1 MRERG
6 QATAEYAGIGLVVL
20 ALLLSA
26 ANVAR
31 AQLAEPAGDAA
42 YLAQAQRV
50 APRIVPEQG
59 DDELPV
65 DFRTCRSRS
74 CATSGRPVLFVHA
87 VRRGDFLY
95 LEYWEYLPDSRTAHT
110 GIAALDGSHADDWEG
125 LIIKLR
131 PDGVVVGARASA
143 HLGWAGRHPWW
154 DLAKGDWAPYPA
166 TVYRAAGSHAGSFSP
181 VGVDVAGDAWNGNAA
196 STTPRLLPADEA
208 ARAGVRFDPGAT
220 APWDK
225 EVWNDPEAVTTGR
238 PGSRAEL
245 ARYARWWAKV
255 CLICPDR

>member
-20 ALLLSA
+20 ALLLGA

-31 AQLAEPAGDAA
+31 AQLAQPTGDAA
-42 YLAQAQRV
+42 YLDQARRV
-50 APRIVPEQG
+50 APLIVPERG
-59 DDELPV
+59 DDEVPV

-74 CATSGRPVLFVHA
+74 CATGRRPVLFVHA
-87 VRRGDFLY
+87 VRRGGFLY

-125 LIIKLR
+125 LIVKLR

-154 DLAKGDWAPYPA
+154 DLAKDDWAPYPA
-166 TVYRAAGSHAGSFSP
+166 TVYRAAGSHAGSF
-181 VGVDVAGDAWNGNAA
+181 NASRGRHRGRCLEWQRA
-196 STTPRLLPADEA
+196 SAAADLLPADQA
-208 ARAGVRFDPGAT
+208 ARAGARFDPGAT

-245 ARYARWWAKV
+245 ASYARWWATV
-255 CLICPDR
+255 CLICPGR

>member
-20 ALLLSA
+20 ALLLGVT
-26 ANVAR
+26 NIAR
-31 AQLAEPAGDAA
+31 AQLAQPAGDAA
-42 YLAQAQRV
+42 YLDQAQRV

-87 VRRGDFLY
+87 VRRDGFLY

-125 LIIKLR
+125 VFAMPMDPLLAPLR
-131 PDGVVVGARASA
+131 VPYWCPDARS
-143 HLGWAGRHPWW
+143 LGR
-154 DLAKGDWAPYPA
+154 
-166 TVYRAAGSHAGSFSP
+166 RQ
-181 VGVDVAGDAWNGNAA
+181 
-196 STTPRLLPADEA
+196 PRRP
-208 ARAGVRFDPGAT
+208 RCRQ
-220 APWDK
+220 
-225 EVWNDPEAVTTGR
+225 TGR
-238 PGSRAEL
+238 PQRWLSAKTARPSCLRRRAQPRHTL
-245 ARYARWWAKV
+245 LR
-255 CLICPDR
+255 P